1 MAITSQG
8 LEHLGFT
15 PHKDYVLRND
25 GDGVYIDQWNSASP
39 QPSVDEIETA
49 HAEWQ
54 AEQDSTQYQRDRKAE
69 YPSMYEL
76 VVALWEAV
84 IEERMAS
91 SIDLQGKRTAVKDK
105 YPKP

>member
-1 MAITSQG
+1 MA
-8 LEHLGFT
+8 FT
-15 PHKDYVLRND
+15 KADVAPRNIN
-25 GDGVYIDQWNSASP
+25 GELVELSEAEKQAI
-39 QPSVDEIETA
+39 VDEWNNQVDNRTY
-49 HAEWQ
+49 AEKRQ
-54 AEQDSTQYQRDRKAE
+54 AE
-69 YPSMYEL
+69 YPSLDEL

>member
-1 MAITSQG
+1 MITSEG
-8 LEHLGFT
+8 LEQLGFDPKT
-15 PHKDYVLRND
+15 DFVLRND
-25 GDGVYIDQWNSASP
+25 GDGVYIESWNSASP
-39 QPSVDEIETA
+39 QPSVDDIEAA

-54 AEQDSTQYQRDRKAE
+54 AEQDATQYQRDRKAE

-91 SIDLQGKRTAVKDK
+91 SIDLQGKRTAIKGK

>member
-1 MAITSQG
+1 MQ
-8 LEHLGFT
+8 LGFT
-15 PHKDYVLRND
+15 PEVDFSLQND
-25 GDGVYIDQWNSASP
+25 GDGAFIAKWISASP
-39 QPSVDEIETA
+39 QPSVDDIEAA
-49 HAEWQ
+49 HTEWQ
-54 AEQDSTQYQRDRKAE
+54 AEQDSTQYQRNRQAE
-69 YPSMYEL
+69 YPSMDEI

>member
-8 LEHLGFT
+8 LEHLGFA
-15 PHKDYVLRND
+15 PHKDYVLQND
-25 GDGVYIDQWNSASP
+25 GDGVYIASWNSASP
-39 QPSVDEIETA
+39 QPSVDDIEAA

-54 AEQDSTQYQRDRKAE
+54 AEQDATQYQRDRQAE
-69 YPSMYEL
+69 YPPIDEI

-91 SIDLQGKRTAVKDK
+91 SVDLQGKRTAVKEK

>member
-1 MAITSQG
+1 MRHDAI
-8 LEHLGFT
+8 
-15 PHKDYVLRND
+15 RNIYANAVTISGDSNVWDAD
-25 GDGVYIDQWNSASP
+25 GNAVVIDEALVQTEVARL
-39 QPSVDEIETA
+39 
-49 HAEWQ
+49 Q
-54 AEQDSTQYQRDRKAE
+54 AEYDAQAYARNRQAE
-69 YPSMYEL
+69 YPSMDEL

>member
-1 MAITSQG
+1 MAYTKADVAPRNVNGEMVELSEPEKQAIADEWNNPTVDNSG
-8 LEHLGFT
+8 
-15 PHKDYVLRND
+15 DLR
-25 GDGVYIDQWNSASP
+25 
-39 QPSVDEIETA
+39 TF
-49 HAEWQ
+49 AEK
-54 AEQDSTQYQRDRKAE
+54 RKTE
-69 YPSMYEL
+69 YPSMDEL

>member
-1 MAITSQG
+1 MITSKG
-8 LEHLGFT
+8 LQQLGFT
-15 PHKDYVLRND
+15 PLTDFVLQDD
-25 GDGVYIDQWNSASP
+25 GDGVYIAEWKSDQA

-54 AEQDSTQYQRDRKAE
+54 AEQDATQYQRDRKAE
-69 YPSMYEL
+69 YPSMDEL

>member
-1 MAITSQG
+1 MA
-8 LEHLGFT
+8 FT
-15 PHKDYVLRND
+15 KADVAPRNIN
-25 GDGVYIDQWNSASP
+25 GELVELSEAEKQAI
-39 QPSVDEIETA
+39 VDEWNNPVDNRTY
-49 HAEWQ
+49 AEKRQ
-54 AEQDSTQYQRDRKAE
+54 AE
-69 YPSMYEL
+69 YPSLDEL

>member
-1 MAITSQG
+1 MRHDAIRNIYANAVTISG
-8 LEHLGFT
+8 
-15 PHKDYVLRND
+15 DSNVLD
-25 GDGVYIDQWNSASP
+25 GDGNAVVIDEALVQTEVARL
-39 QPSVDEIETA
+39 
-49 HAEWQ
+49 Q
-54 AEQDSTQYQRDRKAE
+54 AEYDAQAYARNRQAE
-69 YPSMYEL
+69 YPSMDEL